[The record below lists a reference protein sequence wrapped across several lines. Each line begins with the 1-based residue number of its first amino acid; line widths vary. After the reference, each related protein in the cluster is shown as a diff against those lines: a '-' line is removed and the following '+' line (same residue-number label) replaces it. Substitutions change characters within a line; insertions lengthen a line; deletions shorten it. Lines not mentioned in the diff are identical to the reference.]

1 MDFKIVKTN
10 SVDNDFLA
18 LIKLLDN
25 DLNGRYGNL
34 QKEYDKHNKVDM
46 INDVAVIYVN
56 GAAIGCGAFKEFD
69 SESVEMKRVFVKPEN
84 RGQGLSKLI
93 MNELEKT
100 AKSKGYKYAMLETG
114 IKQHEAIGLYTKL
127 GYGVTENFGP
137 YVGMETSV
145 CMRKEL

>member
-1 MDFKIVKTN
+1 MDFKVVRTN
-10 SVDNDFLA
+10 SADNDFLA
-18 LIKLLDN
+18 LIKLLDS
-25 DLNGRYGNL
+25 DLNGRYGEL

-46 INDVAVIYVN
+46 INDVAVIYKD

-69 SESVEMKRVFVKPEN
+69 SESVEMKRVFIKPEN
-84 RGQGLSKLI
+84 RGQGFSKII

-100 AKSKGYKYAMLETG
+100 AKSKGYKYAVLETG

-127 GYGVTENFGP
+127 GYSVTENFGP